1 MKSTTYGVV
10 KVTIGLVP
18 PQKLKWPL
26 LAWNEAIRDS
36 APSTAALRTA
46 SLITCA
52 PSALAVWP
60 SRISAA

>member
-1 MKSTTYGVV
+1 MKSTTYGVMNV
-10 KVTIGLVP
+10 WIGLVP

-26 LAWNEAIRDS
+26 LAWYEAIRAS
-36 APSTAALRTA
+36 APSTAALRTS

-60 SRISAA
+60 SIISAA